1 MSTTNPLTLLKVETI
16 YSGDRVISRILQRL
30 GCEDEVATNPYVIE
44 KVEKLLRNLYEKGKI
59 ERIPSRATEEEIK
72 RIAESIKPNSLFSR
86 QEIAEM
92 SGKMSEQEAGD
103 KTFLKY
109 YYGIYVDPITDR
121 LKIQQITFWNQR
133 QRIQVETTEFEK
145 GKYDSVS
152 ATSRTETKEGEAII
166 NEIKVT
172 TIANRNGIVESRMFE
187 KDEGKKVKIERT
199 KGDPILAKITFLFE
213 TQNAKTAYMPMDI
226 DALPNLIE
234 KQIKFNGNEEGLEEE
249 KPKEPKKVWGYI
261 RTKHGDEIIKTI
273 WGYATIEDGKKSSE
287 YQGVNL
293 VLQNMDTPVTNQER
307 MKLSNYKEALKKL
320 EQESNAPISI
330 SMQMHF
336 LAEELFGKRYAFGM
350 KKLVEEY
357 RGTKETDGRTGVGKD

>member
-1 MSTTNPLTLLKVETI
+1 MSTTNPLTLLKAETR
-16 YSGDRVISRILQRL
+16 YSGDRVISRILQCL
-30 GCEDEVATNPYVIE
+30 GCEYEVATNPYVIE

-59 ERIPSRATEEEIK
+59 KRIPSSATEEEIK

-92 SGKMSEQEAGD
+92 SGKKNEQEAGD
-103 KTFLKY
+103 TTFFKY
-109 YYGIYVDPITDR
+109 YYGISVDPITDC

-133 QRIQVETTEFEK
+133 QRIQVETTEFQK

-152 ATSRTETKEGEAII
+152 ATSRTETKEGEAI

-172 TIANRNGIVESRMFE
+172 TIANRNGIVESKMFE
-187 KDEGKKVKIERT
+187 KNEGKKVKIERT

-213 TQNAKTAYMPMDI
+213 TPNAKTAYMPMDI
-226 DALPNLIE
+226 DALPNLME
-234 KQIKFNGNEEGLEEE
+234 KQIKFTGNEDGLEEK
-249 KPKEPKKVWGYI
+249 KPEEPKKVWGYI

-273 WGYATIEDGKKSSE
+273 WGYATIEDGKKSSK
-287 YQGVNL
+287 YQGVNV
-293 VLQNMDTPVTNQER
+293 VLQNMDTPVTNQEG
-307 MKLSNYKEALKKL
+307 MELSNYKKVLEKL

-330 SMQMHF
+330 NMQMHF

-350 KKLVEEY
+350 RKLVEEY